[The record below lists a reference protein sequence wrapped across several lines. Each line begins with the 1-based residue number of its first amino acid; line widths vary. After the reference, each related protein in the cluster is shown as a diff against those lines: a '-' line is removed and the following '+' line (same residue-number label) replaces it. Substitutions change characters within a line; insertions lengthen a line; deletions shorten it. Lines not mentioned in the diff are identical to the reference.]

1 LFSSGEQSQRDH
13 ECGEPI
19 KGETQL
25 HVPPD
30 TVGSDERSLHEKKQE
45 IEGEGNAVD
54 IVPKGCPLKALQS
67 AENRRSQLIC
77 GAVTEGVG

>member
-1 LFSSGEQSQRDH
+1 
-13 ECGEPI
+13 
-19 KGETQL
+19 
-25 HVPPD
+25 
-30 TVGSDERSLHEKKQE
+30 VGSDERSLHEKKQE